1 VSLVKEEQSLIASP
15 AGKLEVVLRAPAG
28 DVVENSGYVAIVC
41 HPHPLHGGT
50 MDNKVV
56 TTLVRSF
63 GEMGIPAVR
72 FNFRGTGNSEGEH
85 DGGVGEVDDLAAV
98 AAWLSALYPAAKLL
112 LAGFSFGAGVAG
124 NGAQQLSNVA
134 HLVLVAPPVGRY
146 GFSEKDH
153 FPCPWTLVMGD
164 RDELVDPGGVYR
176 WAETLSPAPTIVSMP
191 EATHF
196 FHGHLVQLRQQL
208 VEILNKQLRL
218 G

>member
-1 VSLVKEEQSLIASP
+1 MSLAKDERSLIAGP
-15 AGKLEVVLRAPAG
+15 VGKLEVVLRVPEG
-28 DVVENSGYVAIVC
+28 DAVESGAYVAIVC

-56 TTLVRSF
+56 TTLVRAF
-63 GEMGIPAVR
+63 GELGIPVAR
-72 FNFRGTGNSEGEH
+72 FNFRGTGHSEGGH

-98 AAWLSALYPAAKLL
+98 AAWLGVRYPEAKLL

-124 NGAQQLSNVA
+124 NGAHQLPDVA

-146 GFSEKDH
+146 GFSEKNH

-164 RDELVDPGGVYR
+164 RDELVDPDEVYR
-176 WAETLSPAPTIVSMP
+176 WAEAISPAPDILSFA

-218 G
+218 L